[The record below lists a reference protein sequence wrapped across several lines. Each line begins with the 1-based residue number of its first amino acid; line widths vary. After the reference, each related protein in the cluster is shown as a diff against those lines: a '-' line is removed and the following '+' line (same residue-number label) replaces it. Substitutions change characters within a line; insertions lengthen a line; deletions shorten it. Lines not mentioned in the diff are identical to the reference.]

1 MSRSSTVAAVA
12 GGLVIA
18 MLGAVGALS
27 PTASDTAAWL
37 LGGVLAGALLAVA
50 TAGLRAATRDVPLAR
65 PALAVAVAGLVLFA
79 LAHGYAIVDPAA
91 GPLLFAVFT
100 IVAALGLIVAGIR
113 IARAWRGPARFLPL
127 LCGAWPLLVPALAP
141 LGDGPLFAAIL
152 VWGLCWIA
160 LGAVLWVPADE
171 RSPAH
176 G

>member
-1 MSRSSTVAAVA
+1 MSRSSTVAAVV
-12 GGLVIA
+12 GGLVVA

-27 PTASDTAAWL
+27 PTAADTTAWR

-50 TAGLRAATRDVPLAR
+50 TAGLRAATRDVPIAR

-79 LAHGYAIVDPAA
+79 LAHGYAIVDADA
-91 GPLLFAVFT
+91 GPVLFSVFT
-100 IVAALGLIVAGIR
+100 IVAALALIVAGVP

-141 LGDGPLFAAIL
+141 LGDVPLFSAIL
-152 VWGLCWIA
+152 GWGLCWVA
-160 LGAVLWVPADE
+160 LGAVLWVPADD
-171 RSPAH
+171 RSPAR